1 MGSRGRRKY
10 PLDGLPYIFH
20 SNEPDPFFTPE
31 LLQVGLW
38 EHTGRKA
45 HLHSLRHPL
54 PGLGAVAQQ
63 LGPACRVVRCQ
74 GEVFAPTAQGA
85 LEKLSGLAAAC
96 NQEGPAWL
104 HLPTGEKLCCWVSR
118 FGYTAQGD
126 GRVLS
131 YQVEFVEERAPAQE
145 GAA

>member
-1 MGSRGRRKY
+1 MTNLQYGSYLFEHNPRQIDLSFPRRVVT
-10 PLDGLPYIFH
+10 L
-20 SNEPDPFFTPE
+20 
-31 LLQVGLW
+31 
-38 EHTGRKA
+38 
-45 HLHSLRHPL
+45 PL

-145 GAA
+145 GTA